1 MQQIEGKH
9 MKDSAQ
15 NTTTIKILDDLAA
28 LADYSFVDTLNP
40 DPQAKANGVDHSP
53 REVFSGHYVL
63 VNSTPIENPQYIAH
77 SKGFFEELGFPEQ
90 EAAKLK
96 IKAQLM
102 CSISE
107 WIKEEELK
115 QEEASHVLHV
125 TRPRVSDVMRGKTS
139 KFTIDALIDMLERTG
154 KHVTLQV
161 N

>member
-1 MQQIEGKH
+1 MN
-9 MKDSAQ
+9 
-15 NTTTIKILDDLAA
+15 NT
-28 LADYSFVDTLNP
+28 DTSVTHVTP
-40 DPQAKANGVDHSP
+40 
-53 REVFSGHYVL
+53 SGS
-63 VNSTPIENPQYIAH
+63 NI
-77 SKGFFEELGFPEQ
+77 FEELGFSEQ
-90 EAAKLK
+90 DAAKLK

-107 WIKEEELK
+107 WIKDEELK

-125 TRPRVSDVMRGKTS
+125 TRPRVSDVMRGKAS